1 MSLESFDPF
10 AVSKNP
16 SQSPTKEDT
25 LNIGMLENPVS
36 IISTM
41 KKGRLR
47 QSTDV
52 FDEFTGGDDDDS
64 HLNSVENIFK
74 PSSSSK
80 SVAIVHTCIEM

>member
-10 AVSKNP
+10 AVSKNL

-47 QSTDV
+47 QSNEGI
-52 FDEFTGGDDDDS
+52 DEFTGADDDDS

-74 PSSSSK
+74 PSNSSK
-80 SVAIVHTCIEM
+80 SVAIMRICIEM